1 MRSKRGLFE
10 SPRVPWLC
18 MLLLLGP
25 PAMARA
31 DALTDKAR
39 TLTSKVSH
47 VTVFKNGTGFFIR
60 TAQPTSAGWLVMDP
74 PPRALQGSF
83 WIQRGYDALIDRLRL
98 KEGKRWESATCGSWG
113 PLLAVNPGKKVRL
126 ELHSKAIVEGRLV
139 PITGYDSLKGKRA
152 GLPDFVL
159 LDTGRGISMV
169 PRAQIRLVHFAG
181 KPTQTCKAVKRV
193 PRLYLHLKK
202 TTRNPLKIGY
212 IQPGI
217 EWVPLYRITLG
228 SKRAIVEMQA
238 TVQNNVESFER
249 ATLELVIG
257 VPNLLSERTLSP
269 LAGTSL
275 MPTFYGGLVRPLY
288 QQLQLGN
295 FHNSQIFT
303 NLRHRNV
310 SSHTQPFGTDKHSLL
325 AGSGLDL
332 GNLYV
337 HRVGNVT
344 IEKGARAMVQVMK
357 LALPYK
363 RFFVWQPGPARE
375 KDALHRNRT
384 IDEARMKRDRVWEY
398 LLLQNTSQ
406 TPLTTGPAFLTL
418 EERFLGQDLLR
429 YTPPGGEVEIPLSV
443 AANVLSTQTSNEI
456 SRKQRARYVNG

>member
-1 MRSKRGLFE
+1 MRLKRGLFE

-193 PRLYLHLKK
+193 PRLYLHLKTEGALQERIAK
-202 TTRNPLKIGY
+202 LRWPLFGAFLVAYLGVTIATLVLVPHATTNFDRFPVA
-212 IQPGI
+212 
-217 EWVPLYRITLG
+217 WVVVVLNVLAVANVP
-228 SKRAIVEMQA
+228 RAIHHGKPGQA
-238 TVQNNVESFER
+238 FLSSC
-249 ATLELVIG
+249 ALIAALVF
-257 VPNLLSERTLSP
+257 L
-269 LAGTSL
+269 
-275 MPTFYGGLVRPLY
+275 
-288 QQLQLGN
+288 
-295 FHNSQIFT
+295 
-303 NLRHRNV
+303 
-310 SSHTQPFGTDKHSLL
+310 FGM
-325 AGSGLDL
+325 
-332 GNLYV
+332 
-337 HRVGNVT
+337 
-344 IEKGARAMVQVMK
+344 AMFPK
-357 LALPYK
+357 LALSSLDPAYDLDAWNAASSESTLGLM
-363 RFFVWQPGPARE
+363 RWIALLGMPFV
-375 KDALHRNRT
+375 
-384 IDEARMKRDRVWEY
+384 
-398 LLLQNTSQ
+398 
-406 TPLTTGPAFLTL
+406 LT
-418 EERFLGQDLLR
+418 
-429 YTPPGGEVEIPLSV
+429 YTAIVYWVFRGKTKLDDFS
-443 AANVLSTQTSNEI
+443 
-456 SRKQRARYVNG
+456 Y